1 MENLNNLELME
12 MACKLQFEI
21 KEKERQLKEA
31 KKELMKRMEKE
42 CVSELTCP
50 YGTVKYMSYDKA
62 ILNKDKTT
70 KAVQEINSGDKKAL
84 SMDDFTKTIGVKFP
98 VIRMT
103 EEHKEL
109 LARDLFVGGN
119 EAW

>member
-1 MENLNNLELME
+1 MENLNNLELIE
-12 MACKLQFEI
+12 MACKLQYEI
-21 KEKERQLKEA
+21 KAKEIALKEA
-31 KKELMKRMEKE
+31 KKELLKRMEKE
-42 CVSELTCP
+42 CVSEMSCP
-50 YGTVKYMSYDKA
+50 YGKVVYMSYDKA

-119 EAW
+119 ETW

>member
-62 ILNKDKTT
+62 ILNKDKTS
-70 KAVQEINSGDKKAL
+70 KAVQDINAGGKHSL
-84 SMDDFTKTIGVKFP
+84 SMDDFTKTVGVKFP
-98 VIRMT
+98 MIKMNDIQ
-103 EEHKEL
+103 KESIM
-109 LARDLFVGGN
+109 RDMYKNGELV
-119 EAW
+119 